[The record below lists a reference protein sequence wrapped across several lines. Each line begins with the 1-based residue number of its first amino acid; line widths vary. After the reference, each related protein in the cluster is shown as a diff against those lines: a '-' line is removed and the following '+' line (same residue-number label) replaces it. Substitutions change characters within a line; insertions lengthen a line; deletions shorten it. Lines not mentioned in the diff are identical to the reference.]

1 MLKLDEMELDILELV
16 YEKGDIAHF
25 SEVAEVLDA
34 KYPSARERQALLA
47 TTQYLL
53 EARYLWPHFG
63 DEPEGELRDAVR
75 EITPKG
81 VRRMRKLQ
89 HPVPSWIWGNWFPLV
104 VATITAA
111 IAIANIV
118 VDITVNMAS
127 PSG

>member
-16 YEKGDIAHF
+16 YEKSDLEHF
-25 SEVAEVLDA
+25 IDVAKGLNA
-34 KYPSARERQALLA
+34 KYPSVREQQALLA
-47 TTQYLL
+47 TSQYLL
-53 EARYLWPHFG
+53 EARYLWPYFG
-63 DEPEGELRDAVR
+63 GNTGEELRDYVR

-81 VRRMRKLQ
+81 VRRLRELQ
-89 HPVPSWIWGNWFPLV
+89 HPVRSWIWGNWFPLV

-118 VDITVNMAS
+118 VDITANMAS